1 MGTRLAVGLLTQRFA
16 GLEDEPADGGEK
28 LDADVVEWVLS
39 AKEQFEETV
48 NA

>member
-1 MGTRLAVGLLTQRFA
+1 MGNTILPPRGAYAMPR
-16 GLEDEPADGGEK
+16 GGEK